1 MDFIKKSFRWRSN
14 LSNDN
19 IISVYVSSEN
29 GSGFSRPESKMT
41 VVWNQGQNLEN
52 WVAHPHQKVGGGPT
66 GTSISIS
73 IFLSWKGNIILRR
86 KVFNW
91 YWDVYMK
98 WFVKCNIH
106 RTARSIRFMYFER
119 AFKKR
124 GETNH
129 GHSSE
134 IQTTEKWVKL
144 KSGSYLKQ
152 SSSRLWI

>member
-1 MDFIKKSFRWRSN
+1 MITWFLFMSVLKTGVDFRGESRKWQWSEIRVRIWRTGWHTPIKKSEEVLLGHQYQFPF
-14 LSNDN
+14 
-19 IISVYVSSEN
+19 VY
-29 GSGFSRPESKMT
+29 
-41 VVWNQGQNLEN
+41 L
-52 WVAHPHQKVGGGPT
+52 
-66 GTSISIS
+66 
-73 IFLSWKGNIILRR
+73 IILRR

-91 YWDVYMK
+91 SWDVYMK

-124 GETNH
+124 GETKH

-144 KSGSYLKQ
+144 RSGSYLKQ